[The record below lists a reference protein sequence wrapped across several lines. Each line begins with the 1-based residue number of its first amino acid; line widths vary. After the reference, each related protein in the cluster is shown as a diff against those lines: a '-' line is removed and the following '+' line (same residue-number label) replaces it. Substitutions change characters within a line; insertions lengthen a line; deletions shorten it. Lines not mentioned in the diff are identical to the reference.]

1 MNNGAGR
8 MRRAV
13 SVLGILI
20 AAATVI
26 ACGDGG
32 GPTSPTPP
40 TPQIP
45 QVAGIYRGPATIT
58 SSIVGSVMGYSEMEV
73 VQAGSQVT
81 ITGWIT
87 IGTDTVPLPAATGTI
102 NETGFFSLDAGGTN
116 IDGHVEP
123 TCGTW
128 TTLSSTTTFVGRTI
142 QVVTNT
148 TTTLCGVFSYSA
160 TLTR

>member
-1 MNNGAGR
+1 
-8 MRRAV
+8 MRQAV

-20 AAATVI
+20 AAATAI

-45 QVAGIYRGPATIT
+45 QVAGIYKGQATIS
-58 SSIVGSVMGYSEMEV
+58 SSILGPLTGYAEMDV
-73 VQAGSQVT
+73 VQAGNQVT
-81 ITGWIT
+81 ITGSMT
-87 IGTDTVPLPAATGTI
+87 IGTLNVPFAAMKGTI
-102 NETGFFSLDAGGTN
+102 NETGFFNLDARGTN

-128 TTLSSTTTFVGRTI
+128 TIISSTTTFVGRTV
-142 QVVTNT
+142 QVVTNAT
-148 TTTLCGVFSYSA
+148 TTRCGMFSYSA